1 MTATGFAAGA
11 ALAKK
16 RGLETRIGSRLSL
29 GIGFNK
35 NRLRRKNY
43 EAAICFNW
51 IYVSNCAFGRHFCR
65 CECQRGTGD
74 FVPAAFSPAV
84 LQKKHTEK
92 AFALV
97 LTAGI
102 AFFAYF
108 GAYQINVSPVSA
120 LDDSDAT
127 VSGTVTELPS
137 EAYGRFYYVIET
149 DSVMPEDGTVKSSDI
164 PQRLKIRV
172 SSTNAIELEAYDR
185 LTAKVHLSKPTGSD
199 EGLNTRNYYAAK
211 NIYLTGFI
219 YDYQPYTVTSGE
231 SHPFYYALKVRERM
245 TEALRAL
252 LPPRQ
257 SGLVCGVLLGDKSG
271 LDEAVRDNF
280 QITGVSHML
289 SVSGMHMAIIGQ
301 FLLWALLYFG
311 IPKRG
316 AALAASVGVFCF
328 MAVTGFVP
336 SVVRSGVMSILY
348 LLGIGIRKQADPIN
362 SLGFAMLVLTV
373 PNPFAAGDTGLL
385 LSFSATLGILLFS
398 GRIQARLNR
407 WTESIGVLKRLFR
420 GLNSTIAATVSATV
434 FTSPIV
440 ALTFGELSLVAP
452 LSNLLME
459 FPADIMLL
467 CGFLTSI
474 FYYIPVI
481 NFLAMPF
488 GLGAGIA
495 ANYLMECAAWLANL
509 PMASIPVTQEVLLI
523 SLIVFAAASVVIV
536 MIRWEGF
543 RLRLTACTTAF
554 LLVFTALGAGF
565 EQEALEIGVLN
576 TGNGSSVVLIRD
588 QQAAVL
594 CSGGGNGAYSRID
607 AYLRSRG
614 IGRLDYLLISQ
625 VDKKTSSGAS
635 RLIEEY
641 HPETILVS
649 DQKLP
654 QDKLR
659 RALENRAGVYYF
671 SSRNQTVLWEDLVIS
686 VLANKSESW
695 ISFTVGQEKF
705 LICPAG
711 GDVADLPEA
720 DRDCNFCIAGDTPE
734 NAYGL
739 RGDYTILTMY
749 QAEAIE
755 AQEALSNI
763 KIHELVTSKQGNVVI
778 SVSETGVT
786 IDTEY

>member
-1 MTATGFAAGA
+1 MKRPFASIGFTYLIALLAAIFAGVNA
-11 ALAKK
+11 SVVLGISCLLLSLLLFCRKSTPK
-16 RGLETRIGSRLSL
+16 RLS
-29 GIGFNK
+29 
-35 NRLRRKNY
+35 
-43 EAAICFNW
+43 
-51 IYVSNCAFGRHFCR
+51 
-65 CECQRGTGD
+65 
-74 FVPAAFSPAV
+74 
-84 LQKKHTEK
+84 
-92 AFALV
+92 ALV

-219 YDYQPYTVTSGE
+219 YDYQPYTVTPGE
-231 SHPFYYALKVRERM
+231 SHPFYYYALKVRERM

-398 GRIQARLNR
+398 GRIQAR
-407 WTESIGVLKRLFR
+407 
-420 GLNSTIAATVSATV
+420 A
-434 FTSPIV
+434 
-440 ALTFGELSLVAP
+440 
-452 LSNLLME
+452 
-459 FPADIMLL
+459 
-467 CGFLTSI
+467 
-474 FYYIPVI
+474 
-481 NFLAMPF
+481 
-488 GLGAGIA
+488 
-495 ANYLMECAAWLANL
+495 
-509 PMASIPVTQEVLLI
+509 
-523 SLIVFAAASVVIV
+523 
-536 MIRWEGF
+536 
-543 RLRLTACTTAF
+543 
-554 LLVFTALGAGF
+554 
-565 EQEALEIGVLN
+565 
-576 TGNGSSVVLIRD
+576 
-588 QQAAVL
+588 
-594 CSGGGNGAYSRID
+594 
-607 AYLRSRG
+607 
-614 IGRLDYLLISQ
+614 
-625 VDKKTSSGAS
+625 
-635 RLIEEY
+635 
-641 HPETILVS
+641 
-649 DQKLP
+649 
-654 QDKLR
+654 
-659 RALENRAGVYYF
+659 
-671 SSRNQTVLWEDLVIS
+671 
-686 VLANKSESW
+686 
-695 ISFTVGQEKF
+695 
-705 LICPAG
+705 
-711 GDVADLPEA
+711 
-720 DRDCNFCIAGDTPE
+720 
-734 NAYGL
+734 
-739 RGDYTILTMY
+739 
-749 QAEAIE
+749 
-755 AQEALSNI
+755 
-763 KIHELVTSKQGNVVI
+763 
-778 SVSETGVT
+778 
-786 IDTEY
+786 